1 MPLSPSVE
9 RKPSHRR
16 AIQIDGYERADGL
29 FDIEAHLRDTKSDV
43 FETDHRGRLPP
54 GQPLHDMWVRLTVD
68 ERMEIVAAE
77 ACTDSGPYAT
87 CPGGAASYAK
97 LVGLR
102 IRSGFLREANARM
115 AGPAGCTHLRE
126 MLQEIATTA
135 LQTIW
140 SIRSRRRAAAGE
152 RQDDDGAARMLDT
165 CHAYAADG
173 PVVRQRWPQ
182 HYTGEARAEPL
193 AAEASRAG

>member
-9 RKPSHRR
+9 RKHLHRR
-16 AIQIDGYERADGL
+16 AIRIDGYERADGL
-29 FDIEAHLRDTKSDV
+29 FDIEAHLADTKSHV
-43 FETDHRGRLPP
+43 FETEHRGTVMP
-54 GQPLHDMWVRLTVD
+54 GEPLHGMWVRLTVND
-68 ERMEIVAAE
+68 RMVIVAAE
-77 ACTDSGPYAT
+77 ACTDHGPYAI
-87 CPGGAASYAK
+87 CPGGAASYGK

-140 SIRSRRRAAAGE
+140 SVRTQRRAASGE
-152 RQDDDGAARMLDT
+152 RESDDGAARMLDT

-173 PVVRQRWPQ
+173 PVVRQRWP
-182 HYTGEARAEPL
+182 HLYTGERAEAL
-193 AAEASRAG
+193 SAAPSRAG

>member
-9 RKPSHRR
+9 RTPLHRR
-16 AIQIDGYERADGL
+16 AIQIDGYARADGL
-29 FDIEAHLRDTKSDV
+29 YDIEAQLLDTKAHEFV
-43 FETDHRGRLPP
+43 TEHRGRLAP
-54 GQPLHDMWVRLTVD
+54 GAPLHGMWVRLTVD

-77 ACTDSGPYAT
+77 ACTDHGPYAT
-87 CPGGAASYAK
+87 CPGGAESYGR

-140 SIRSRRRAAAGE
+140 SVRSQRRAAAGQ
-152 RQDDDGAARMLDT
+152 QDDDGAARMLDT

-173 PVVRQRWPQ
+173 PVVRARWP
-182 HYTGEARAEPL
+182 HLYTGGRAAL
-193 AAEASRAG
+193 SAEVSRTG

>member
-9 RKPSHRR
+9 RKPLHRR
-16 AIQIDGYERADGL
+16 SIEIFGYERADGL
-29 FDIEAHLRDTKSDV
+29 FDIEAQLRDTKTHA
-43 FETDHRGRLPP
+43 FETEHRGTVAP
-54 GQPLHDMWVRLTVD
+54 GEPLHGMWVRLTVD

-77 ACTDSGPYAT
+77 ACTDHGPYSV
-87 CPGGAASYAK
+87 CPGGAASYGR

-140 SIRSRRRAAAGE
+140 SVRSRRRKAAGQPE
-152 RQDDDGAARMLDT
+152 DDGAARMLNT

-173 PVVRQRWPQ
+173 PVVRERWP
-182 HYTGEARAEPL
+182 HLYTGEAATAL
-193 AAEASRAG
+193 AAEVSRAG